1 MGTYIKT
8 AKFSCAATIASN
20 SSSAATIPI
29 STPGGYKAAL
39 AVIIDTGQAKVVPRA
54 CWISSGSEVTVYVDN
69 LGESSYSGK
78 IYISVLFA
86 REP

>member
-1 MGTYIKT
+1 M
-8 AKFSCAATIASN
+8 
-20 SSSAATIPI
+20 ATIPI

-39 AVIIDTGQAKVVPRA
+39 AVITDTGQAKIIPRA

-69 LGESSYSGK
+69 LGGSSYSGT